1 MKLSHCVD
9 GAIDARVQRIAQAL
23 NLHLVLWNRDTND
36 WRYKSE
42 SYLQDPP
49 VVKAFQGWL
58 METNARGSISLQHEI
73 YSVPVLQ
80 IGPSLDLLLNST
92 YQVLDIPGCTN
103 LVPYDDGVLIRA
115 GFLPQPVLP
124 SISVATSALAPSLG
138 PSNIVNND
146 RRRRKRR
153 ARAMARTVSPVLPSQ
168 L

>member
-1 MKLSHCVD
+1 MWTRHLD

-42 SYLQDPP
+42 SFLQNPP
-49 VVKAFQGWL
+49 VVRAFQGWL
-58 METNARGSISLQHEI
+58 MESDARGSISLQHEI
-73 YSVPVLQ
+73 DSVPVRQ

-103 LVPYDDGVLIRA
+103 LFPYDDDVLIRA
-115 GFLPQPVLP
+115 GFLPKPVLP
-124 SISVATSALAPSLG
+124 SVVGVATSTPAPSSGL
-138 PSNIVNND
+138 SNIVKTG
-146 RRRRKRR
+146 RRRKKRR
-153 ARAMARTVSPVLPSQ
+153 MARPVSPVLPSQ